1 MQKLFNSLLLII
13 FLGLVVIFVYKTERT
28 PEVLTA
34 KVNQQSSA
42 QNQQL
47 APNLFNSEEE
57 FNKKIHD
64 YIVQHPE
71 VLVEA
76 MEGMQ
81 RKKLEESNKQ
91 ATDYLAQNKLLV
103 ETDGTPPMLG
113 NKDGDVT
120 IVIFYDYSCGFCKQA
135 NEFANELLKKDPN
148 VKVILRP
155 IPILGEASVYATKIA
170 LAVYKISEEKFPLIH
185 NGLMSMKV
193 VNEAAVKEL
202 LAANNI
208 DYSIVENEVSSFSV
222 KQAVN
227 KNFDLARSI
236 GIKGAPSYV
245 INGIFVPGLIDT
257 EKFTTIIGELRQ
269 APVQSNPPELS
280 TNTNSDPEN
289 NHKQGSESNNS
300 QKPEPNPK
308 DTNKKDTNK

>member
-13 FLGLVVIFVYKTERT
+13 FLGLVVMFVYKTERT

-42 QNQQL
+42 QNQQ
-47 APNLFNSEEE
+47 ATPNLFNSEEE

-81 RKKLEESNKQ
+81 RKKVEESNKQ
-91 ATDYLAQNKLLV
+91 ASDYLAKNKLLV
-103 ETDGTPPMLG
+103 ETDGAPPMLG
-113 NKDGDVT
+113 NKDGDIT
-120 IVIFYDYSCGFCKQA
+120 IVVFYDYSCGFCKQA
-135 NEFANELLKKDPN
+135 NEFANELLKKDPK
-148 VKVILRP
+148 VKIVLRP

-170 LAVYKISEEKFPLIH
+170 MAVHKISEEKFPLIH

-193 VNEAAVKEL
+193 INEEAVKEL
-202 LAANNI
+202 LAANKI

-227 KNFDLARSI
+227 KNFDLARNI

-257 EKFTTIIGELRQ
+257 EKFTTIIGELRRVP
-269 APVQSNPPELS
+269 AQSNPESS
-280 TNTNSDPEN
+280 TNNSNSDSEN
-289 NHKQGSESNNS
+289 NHKQESGSNNGQKSES
-300 QKPEPNPK
+300 
-308 DTNKKDTNK
+308 DTNK